1 MSISNEALQK
11 LVREIESQSIVAQ
24 QQIALVRTQQ
34 ASKQREMR
42 MAQLTR
48 SEIASLP
55 KDTGVYEGVGKM
67 FVALPVENLN
77 EKLESQIQNAQK
89 EVEGLGKKLTSLE
102 ITQKNSKEHID
113 RMLRGSAAAA
123 S

>member
-55 KDTGVYEGVGKM
+55 KDTGVYEGVGKIITS
-67 FVALPVENLN
+67 
-77 EKLESQIQNAQK
+77 LESQREAG
-89 EVEGLGKKLTSLE
+89 EPDHECAEGGEGLGKKLTSLE

>member
-11 LVREIESQSIVAQ
+11 LLREVETQAVAAQ
-24 QQIALVRTQQ
+24 QQIVLVRTQQ

-48 SEIASLP
+48 TELSTLP
-55 KDTGVYEGVGKM
+55 KDTNVYEGRGKM
-67 FVALPVENLN
+67 FISLPVDAMES
-77 EKLESQIQNAQK
+77 KLKTQIK
-89 EVEGLGKKLTSLE
+89 DLEGDVDGLGKRLHYLE
-102 ITQKNSKEHID
+102 VSQKNSKDQID
-113 RMLRGSAAAA
+113 RMLRGSA